1 MRWVLWDFNQ
11 AGIGVAVEAW
21 ASEGGCCHTSMRL
34 GLGAQCSVWRVG
46 RWLGVE
52 AGEEDVLR
60 RGVREHA

>member
-1 MRWVLWDFNQ
+1 MRWVAMGFQ
-11 AGIGVAVEAW
+11 SGGIGGAVEAW

-52 AGEEDVLR
+52 AGEEAGLG